1 MDKET
6 WQFINTF
13 APWLSAIGTL
23 SAVVISLYLATKDR
37 RIALRVDASLKTL
50 IQTGARSQDFATI
63 SVVNVG
69 RREATITGIGW
80 KIGLIRKT
88 NLFQVP
94 GAPLYST
101 RLPSKLHDGESA
113 SYFMSVQ
120 PDPAGYDWVGETKKH
135 LGKFPRLRV
144 LTMKAQVFT
153 SVGKTVEVRVD
164 HSIHSLLTRAARAT
178 P

>member
-37 RIALRVDASLKTL
+37 RITLKVDASLKTL
-50 IQTGARSQDFATI
+50 IQTGVRSQDFATI

-80 KIGLIRKT
+80 KIGFIRKT

-94 GAPLYST
+94 GAPLYSAQ
-101 RLPSKLHDGESA
+101 LPSKLHDGESA

-120 PDPAGYDWVGETKKH
+120 PDVTGCDWVGETKSISAS
-135 LGKFPRLRV
+135 FP
-144 LTMKAQVFT
+144 
-153 SVGKTVEVRVD
+153 G
-164 HSIHSLLTRAARAT
+164 
-178 P
+178 